1 MKLFLYNIE
10 TDKEIETEEYEI
22 KGNTFFILRKKS
34 IILKLKIG
42 TPTLSANSLGWCIMR
57 SLVFLQ

>member
-42 TPTLSANSLGWCIMR
+42 TPTLLANSLG
-57 SLVFLQ
+57 